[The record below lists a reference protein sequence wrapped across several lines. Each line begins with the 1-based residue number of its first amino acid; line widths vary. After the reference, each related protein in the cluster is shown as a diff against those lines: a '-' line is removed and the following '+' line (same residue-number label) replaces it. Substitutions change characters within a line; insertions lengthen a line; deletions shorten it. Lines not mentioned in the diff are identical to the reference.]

1 MKLPSNDNEAT
12 SGASPIRRLSV
23 LILDDD
29 PTSLRV
35 AYFSLRRHYEVFAC
49 ETLQQAI
56 AIVREEVIDYLISD
70 FHLGYG
76 QTGAEALERLREEPT
91 FDPVACFL
99 LTSNPEPS
107 VRDIALAAGYQKVF
121 HKPITKE
128 FRAFFTRQYDS
139 ADLQSGF

>member
-1 MKLPSNDNEAT
+1 MATPSASLPPSSLATDPLHTRRTENCVMKLPSNDNEAT
-12 SGASPIRRLSV
+12 SGASPIRRPSV

-70 FHLGYG
+70 FHLGYAKRG
-76 QTGAEALERLREEPT
+76 RKPLSASAKSRPLTLW
-91 FDPVACFL
+91 PVSF
-99 LTSNPEPS
+99 
-107 VRDIALAAGYQKVF
+107 
-121 HKPITKE
+121 
-128 FRAFFTRQYDS
+128 
-139 ADLQSGF
+139 